1 MKKIIAFALLIVL
14 TACGSAAETAVPT
27 PTSITSPLFQNVS
40 RAAGITQTRQGN
52 DRAIGQAWGDYD
64 RDGWVDFYVTDTKGP
79 NSLFRNNGDGT
90 FSRPAIAE
98 TVALRDGF
106 SGGASFADYNND
118 GWLDLYVANW
128 GQNVLFRNEAGQGFT
143 DVTAEAG
150 VGGQGENSQSA
161 SWGDYDS
168 DGWLDLYVAN
178 WACYPRCGRPSQGD
192 TDRLYHNNGDGTFSD
207 VTRLLGGETVGAAFV
222 ASFTDFDNDGDQDI
236 YLVNDEFLFPTGN
249 KLWRND
255 GPGCDGLVLCSDRT
269 RRQRRHPRD
278 GHGAGHGRLRQRR

>member
-1 MKKIIAFALLIVL
+1 MKKTIAFIILVLL
-14 TACGSAAETAVPT
+14 TACGSEVETAVPT
-27 PTSITSPLFQNVS
+27 PPSTTSTPLFQNIS

-98 TVALRDGF
+98 TVALSDGF

-128 GQNVLFRNEAGQGFT
+128 GQNVLFRNDAGQGFT
-143 DVTAEAG
+143 DVTNQAN
-150 VGGQGENSQSA
+150 VGGQGENSQTA

-192 TDRLYHNNGDGTFSD
+192 TDRL
-207 VTRLLGGETVGAAFV
+207 
-222 ASFTDFDNDGDQDI
+222 
-236 YLVNDEFLFPTGN
+236 
-249 KLWRND
+249 
-255 GPGCDGLVLCSDRT
+255 
-269 RRQRRHPRD
+269 
-278 GHGAGHGRLRQRR
+278 